1 VVRFFLPKPFEQ
13 PNNLIR
19 NTMEKFTRIISID
32 GNYAYNTIG
41 ETFYV
46 TNDLLPMQLP
56 CVISYNPEWTSS
68 INRIMVDSEGEE
80 LYYTVNVRHAE
91 RAFGST
97 EQLAQYRKQKWNE
110 DFTLQIVP
118 IERLF
123 GKTDFSELVAF

>member
-1 VVRFFLPKPFEQ
+1 
-13 PNNLIR
+13 
-19 NTMEKFTRIISID
+19 MEKFTRIISID

-68 INRIMVDSEGEE
+68 INRIAIDDEGEE
-80 LYYTVNVRHAE
+80 LYYTVNVRHVDAV
-91 RAFGST
+91 FGST
-97 EQLAQYRKQKWNE
+97 EELAKYRKQKWE
-110 DFTLQIVP
+110 EEYTLLIVP
-118 IERLF
+118 IDKLF